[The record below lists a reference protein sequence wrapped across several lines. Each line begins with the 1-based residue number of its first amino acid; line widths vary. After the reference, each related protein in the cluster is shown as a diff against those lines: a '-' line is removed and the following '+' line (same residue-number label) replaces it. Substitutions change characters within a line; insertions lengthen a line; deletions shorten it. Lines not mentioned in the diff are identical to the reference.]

1 MNEVDRAARDHQA
14 LSPKGMGG
22 LTPVPLPALLEVTGL
37 TRYFNVSA
45 GFFGKAR
52 RVHAVEDVTLSI
64 APGET
69 LGLVGES
76 GCGKSTLGRTML
88 RLIEPTSGRITL
100 QGQDITRLPAAELRK
115 ARRQMQF
122 IFQDPF
128 SSLDP
133 RMTVRE
139 IVAEPLR
146 IHRLCS
152 DRASE
157 LVTIRRLLDRVGL
170 KVEALD
176 RYPHEF
182 SGGQR
187 QRIGV
192 ARALAVEPAFIVCD
206 EPLSALDVSIQAQ
219 IINLLLDLRESLG
232 VGYLFISHDLEVVR
246 YISHRVAV
254 MYLGRIMEI
263 GPTRQLTERRLH
275 PYTRAL
281 LSAAPVAEPGRKQQR
296 LLLTGDVPS
305 PLTPPKGCPFHPRCP
320 RHVPGTCDAEVP
332 ALREVDVGS
341 AHRVACYFPG
351 D

>member
-1 MNEVDRAARDHQA
+1 MIGSQAGETQPATASNEDPHVLPDALPQA
-14 LSPKGMGG
+14 L
-22 LTPVPLPALLEVTGL
+22 VEVTGL
-37 TRYFNVSA
+37 TRYFNVSS
-45 GFFGKAR
+45 GYFGANR
-52 RVHAVEDVTLSI
+52 LVHAVEDVTLSI
-64 APGET
+64 ALGET

-88 RLIEPTSGRITL
+88 RLIEPTRGQIRL
-100 QGQDITRLPAAELRK
+100 RGQDITHLAARELRRI
-115 ARRQMQF
+115 RRQMQI

-133 RMTVRE
+133 RMTIRE
-139 IVAEPLR
+139 IIAEPLR
-146 IHRLCS
+146 IHRLCA
-152 DRASE
+152 DRDSE
-157 LVTIRRLLDRVGL
+157 ALAIRRLLDRVGL
-170 KVEALD
+170 KLDALD

-246 YISHRVAV
+246 YVSHRVAV

-263 GPTRQLTERRLH
+263 GPTRLIVERRLH
-275 PYTRAL
+275 PYTQAL
-281 LSAAPVAEPGRKQQR
+281 LSAAPVADPDHKRSR
-296 LLLTGDVPS
+296 LLLHGDVPS
-305 PLTPPKGCPFHPRCP
+305 PLSPPSGCPFHPRCP
-320 RHVPGTCDAEVP
+320 RFTPGLCDSAVPD
-332 ALREVDVGS
+332 LRELEPGS
-341 AHRVACYFPG
+341 GHRVACHLPG
-351 D
+351 G

>member
-1 MNEVDRAARDHQA
+1 MTAQAPLIEVA
-14 LSPKGMGG
+14 G
-22 LTPVPLPALLEVTGL
+22 LTH
-37 TRYFNVSA
+37 YFNVTD

-52 RVHAVEDVTLSI
+52 RVHAVEDVSLSI
-64 APGET
+64 APAET

-76 GCGKSTLGRTML
+76 GCGKTTLGRTML
-88 RLIEPTSGRITL
+88 RLIEPTSGQIHL
-100 QGQDITRLPAAELRK
+100 QGQDITRLGAAGLRK
-115 ARRQMQF
+115 ARRQMQI

-133 RMTVRE
+133 RMTIHE
-139 IVAEPLR
+139 IIAEPIR
-146 IHRLCS
+146 IHRLCP

-157 LVTIRRLLDRVGL
+157 TAKIHRLLERVGL
-170 KVEALD
+170 KLEALD

-246 YISHRVAV
+246 FLSHRVAV
-254 MYLGRIMEI
+254 MYLGRIVEI
-263 GPTRQLTERRLH
+263 GPTRLLTERRLH

-281 LSAAPVAEPGRKQQR
+281 LSAVPVAEPGHQRQR
-296 LLLTGDVPS
+296 LLLHGDIPS
-305 PLTPPKGCPFHPRCP
+305 PLAPPSGCPFHPRCP
-320 RHVPGTCDAEVP
+320 LHVSGTCDETAP
-332 ALREVDVGS
+332 ALREVEAGS
-341 AHRVACYFPG
+341 GHQVACHFAER
-351 D
+351 